1 MRHLNRPVFAA
12 RRLREVNTL
21 KGRMESVVKQ
31 KGLDIETIQQSYTV

>member
-1 MRHLNRPVFAA
+1 
-12 RRLREVNTL
+12 VNTL

>member
-1 MRHLNRPVFAA
+1 
-12 RRLREVNTL
+12 LREVNTL